1 MRETDLNGGSLLELY
16 FIDVGQGDGVLI
28 KTPDFRHIM
37 IDGGNPRQKQT
48 TGKNAADFVDWKF
61 AKDYRRRTIELDAI
75 IASHNDLDHYGG
87 LRGSSRCRAEEELD
101 ASEIA
106 VEAFYHA
113 GISWWLDGDKRTL
126 GRTDSKD
133 GGYYVQLLDDRTS
146 AERAV
151 GTGSGP
157 KLQGSWGDFIA
168 KVVGASNGDG
178 APTPIVR
185 LDHNRGHLPG
195 FEPAD
200 GSPSILVLGPLGT
213 TISGKSALP
222 KFKSD
227 STTTNG
233 NSILLRLDY
242 GRVRVLLTG
251 DLNSESQNLILETFS
266 GDRLQF
272 QCDVAKSCHHG
283 SEDVS
288 FAFLQAMTPAVTVI
302 SSGDAEGHDHP
313 RPRIVAA
320 SGASGHLTVQNDEII
335 TPLVYSTELARSVS
349 LGSPSAVVFKDAN
362 NQTQRL
368 EGAALEAAQVE
379 YLERL
384 PGALRPRKG
393 QRTLKGA
400 CVVAGLIYGLVN
412 VRTDGETI
420 LTATMNEGKAD
431 WTVKKF
437 TSRF

>member
-1 MRETDLNGGSLLELY
+1 M
-16 FIDVGQGDGVLI
+16 
-28 KTPDFRHIM
+28 
-37 IDGGNPRQKQT
+37 
-48 TGKNAADFVDWKF
+48 
-61 AKDYRRRTIELDAI
+61 
-75 IASHNDLDHYGG
+75 
-87 LRGSSRCRAEEELD
+87 
-101 ASEIA
+101 
-106 VEAFYHA
+106 
-113 GISWWLDGDKRTL
+113 
-126 GRTDSKD
+126 
-133 GGYYVQLLDDRTS
+133 
-146 AERAV
+146 
-151 GTGSGP
+151 
-157 KLQGSWGDFIA
+157 
-168 KVVGASNGDG
+168 
-178 APTPIVR
+178 
-185 LDHNRGHLPG
+185 
-195 FEPAD
+195 
-200 GSPSILVLGPLGT
+200 
-213 TISGKSALP
+213 
-222 KFKSD
+222 
-227 STTTNG
+227 
-233 NSILLRLDY
+233 RLDY

-302 SSGDAEGHDHP
+302 SSGDAEGHDQP
-313 RPRIVAA
+313 RRRIVAA

-368 EGAALEAAQVE
+368 DGAALEAAQVE